1 MNRFT
6 KRILFLV
13 FLSLTML
20 ALAKSDA
27 WSGELHTS
35 VVTFEPG
42 TDREAGC
49 IVTNVGN
56 STKDV
61 TVTIVGADVLTG
73 GQTSHIGTTTLAPG
87 EVSFIVIS
95 IFPAAPTLAYC
106 SFTFSGS
113 NDSMRGIIRMT
124 DVVGGKVVVLERAEA
139 R

>member
-1 MNRFT
+1 MNIFS
-6 KRILFLV
+6 KRLLFLV
-13 FLSLTML
+13 LVSFTML

-49 IVTNVGN
+49 IVTNVGT
-56 STKDV
+56 STREV
-61 TVTIVGADVLTG
+61 TVTITAPFVGH
-73 GQTSHIGTTTLAPG
+73 TSHSAAVTLAPG
-87 EVSFIVIS
+87 EISYIVVS
-95 IFPAAPTLAYC
+95 IFPAVPTLAYC
-106 SFTFSGS
+106 SFTFQGS

-124 DVVGGKVVVLERAEA
+124 DASSGEVVVLERAEA

>member
-42 TDREAGC
+42 TNKEAGC

-56 STKDV
+56 STKEV
-61 TVTIVGADVLTG
+61 TVTITAPFTG
-73 GQTSHIGTTTLAPG
+73 HTSHSAAITLAPG
-87 EVSFIVIS
+87 EISNIVVS

-124 DVVGGKVVVLERAEA
+124 DTSSGEVVVLERAEA